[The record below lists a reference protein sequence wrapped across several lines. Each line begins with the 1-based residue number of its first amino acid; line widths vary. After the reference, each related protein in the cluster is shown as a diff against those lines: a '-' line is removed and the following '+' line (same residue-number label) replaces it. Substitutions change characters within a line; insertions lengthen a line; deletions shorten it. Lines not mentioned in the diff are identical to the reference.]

1 MKLTLVNCPE
11 CHHEFDASQQF
22 EQHEEHFKQMEL
34 QLQEQQNQMS
44 QLDSKNNHLQEQ
56 YSKSLELLADK
67 EEEFKKDL
75 ELKTKDIISQSFE
88 DGRKSID
95 IEAIKHE
102 ASVKAQIEMEGLL
115 KNETDKLFHEGLS
128 AGKNLAQTQN
138 EEELMEIKRE
148 LNNKEIENQRYKD
161 HIADLHQK
169 SKQKNVELQGEAQ
182 ELLIEKIL
190 DKHFSNDGIQQV
202 KKGANGADCILTINH
217 GNKLNIGKIAF
228 ESKDTKV
235 FHEEWIAKLNQ
246 DMIDKEIN
254 YGVIVTRAV
263 PKNFKYLQWRLNNRI
278 VIIECR
284 DSSIVTTSS
293 ILRELIVNEF
303 KVKSVSGLSDTEQGE
318 LYKRV
323 LEPSIGM
330 QARDLLQ
337 SFIIAQELIDEDV
350 KTAQRSRIKREKLIS
365 QQKKQILGIFGAISG
380 SDLKLAENL
389 IGSNDEQIDISQLE
403 DINESKVNII

>member
-1 MKLTLVNCPE
+1 MK
-11 CHHEFDASQQF
+11 
-22 EQHEEHFKQMEL
+22 L

-44 QLDSKNNHLQEQ
+44 QLDSKNNNLQEQ
-56 YSKSLELLADK
+56 YSKSLELLAKK
-67 EEEFKKDL
+67 EEEFNKDL

-88 DGRKSID
+88 DGRKSVD
-95 IEAIKHE
+95 IEAIEKE
-102 ASVKAQIEMEGLL
+102 ALVKVQIEMENEL
-115 KNETDKLFHEGLS
+115 KNKSDKSYQEGLS
-128 AGKNLAQTQN
+128 AGQNLSQTQN

-148 LNNKEIENQRYKD
+148 LTNKEIENQRFKN

-190 DKHFSNDGIQQV
+190 EKHFSNDDIQQV
-202 KKGANGADCILTINH
+202 KKGANGADCILTVNH
-217 GNKLNIGKIAF
+217 GSKLEIGKIAF

-254 YGVIVTRAV
+254 YGVIVTRAL

-337 SFIIAQELIDEDV
+337 SFIIAQELIDDDV

-365 QQKKQILGIFGAISG
+365 QQKRQILGIFGAISG
-380 SDLKLAENL
+380 SDTKLAENL
-389 IGSNDEQIDISQLE
+389 IGSNDEQKH
-403 DINESKVNII
+403 INHLDNIEEAERKIV